1 MSAKS
6 KWDFMD
12 ACFALQLFPRTYFT
26 EDMRSAS
33 FQMVFSSALQGGLQ
47 PADPI
52 SRLGHPISNLSDV
65 ATNHDASGSS
75 RVCRIRSCG
84 VQWGCWFAQT
94 KPANR
99 AGIVQRFPFAT
110 SPLLCFPYHTFMV
123 IPTLGGADKYSYECE
138 SILVSGHISL

>member
-1 MSAKS
+1 MGFYGRVLCATAVSPHT
-6 KWDFMD
+6 
-12 ACFALQLFPRTYFT
+12 QFT
-26 EDMRSAS
+26 EDMHSAS
-33 FQMVFSSALQGGLQ
+33 FQMVFSSALQGCLQ

-65 ATNHDASGSS
+65 ATNHDVSDSS

-84 VQWGCWFAQT
+84 VQWDCWCAQT

-99 AGIVQRFPFAT
+99 ARIVQRFPFAT

-123 IPTLGGADKYSYECE
+123 IPTLGGADKYSFECE